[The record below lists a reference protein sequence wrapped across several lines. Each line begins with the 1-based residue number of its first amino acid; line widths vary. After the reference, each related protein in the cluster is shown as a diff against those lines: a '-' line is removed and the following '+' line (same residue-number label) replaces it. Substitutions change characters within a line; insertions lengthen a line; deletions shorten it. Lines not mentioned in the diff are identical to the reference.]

1 MRRKAHGLSAEQAH
15 PNYKFG
21 DGGRAVGWRGSELA
35 AFGPEVLPLDHADA
49 ATAYERAMTLC
60 SRTRYGLDERTFAAI
75 ERLEVEEPG
84 PDAQQWLADRVG
96 VGDVMLVFDRDDVF
110 RVPAPLFIGRWRD
123 MFCPSRDD
131 VVIVP
136 VGGGW
141 VLFYC
146 HEDEFEFA
154 RV

>member
-1 MRRKAHGLSAEQAH
+1 M
-15 PNYKFG
+15 
-21 DGGRAVGWRGSELA
+21 GWRHSELA
-35 AFGPEVLPLDHADA
+35 AFGPEVVPLGGPNALA
-49 ATAYERAMTLC
+49 AYGRATGLC
-60 SRTRYGLDERTFAAI
+60 SRTRYGLDETVFAAI

-84 PDAQQWLADRVG
+84 SAVRPWLAERVG
-96 VGDVMLVFDRDDVF
+96 ADDLLLVFGRDEVFQVPTAVFLDR
-110 RVPAPLFIGRWRD
+110 WQD

-136 VGGGW
+136 AGGGW
-141 VLFYC
+141 ALFYC

>member
-1 MRRKAHGLSAEQAH
+1 
-15 PNYKFG
+15 
-21 DGGRAVGWRGSELA
+21 VGWRNSELA
-35 AFGPEVLPLDHADA
+35 AFGADVVPLDRPDA
-49 ATAYERAMTLC
+49 AAAYDRAMGLC
-60 SRTRYGLDERTFAAI
+60 SRTRYGLDETTLGRI
-75 ERLEVEEPG
+75 ERLDVAEPG
-84 PDAQQWLADRVG
+84 PTAEQWLVERVG
-96 VGDVMLVFDRDDVF
+96 TGLLLLVYGHDEVF
-110 RVPAPLFIGRWRD
+110 RVPAAVFIGGWRD

-136 VGGGW
+136 DGGGW